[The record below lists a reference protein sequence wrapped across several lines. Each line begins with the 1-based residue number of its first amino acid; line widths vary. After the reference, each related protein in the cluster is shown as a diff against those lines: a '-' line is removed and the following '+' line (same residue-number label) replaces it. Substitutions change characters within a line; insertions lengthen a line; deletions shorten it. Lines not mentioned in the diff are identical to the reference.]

1 LLAPSL
7 QTRALHPV
15 CLVRR
20 KLVDS
25 GAALVAAAPLA
36 PSPPLRLLELRPGVR
51 LVPLQPEALVR
62 RGLVPLQPEA
72 LLEDKEKRRPCRA
85 EAEEEDDDVS
95 EEEEEKEEE
104 GGMRW
109 WRKGKSDE

>member
-1 LLAPSL
+1 
-7 QTRALHPV
+7 
-15 CLVRR
+15 
-20 KLVDS
+20 
-25 GAALVAAAPLA
+25 
-36 PSPPLRLLELRPGVR
+36 
-51 LVPLQPEALVR
+51 
-62 RGLVPLQPEA
+62 LVPLQPEA

-95 EEEEEKEEE
+95 EEEEEEEEE

>member
-1 LLAPSL
+1 M
-7 QTRALHPV
+7 
-15 CLVRR
+15 VRR

-25 GAALVAAAPLA
+25 GAALVAAAALA

-62 RGLVPLQPEA
+62 RGLVPLRLCRSFSPWAQPEA